1 MSAVNYD
8 AILFTDGQP
17 TYLLLSEWR
26 NRDPR
31 IPLQV
36 VPVLTED
43 RRPTVAFRGIWRAA
57 FPDRKALPDEPL
69 SDEAGRGTQ
78 AFWDAVR

>member
-8 AILFTDGQP
+8 AILFADGQP

-36 VPVLTED
+36 VPVLSAD
-43 RRPTVAFRGIWRAA
+43 RRPLVEFRGIWRAA
-57 FPDRKALPDEPL
+57 FPDRKPLPDESL
-69 SDEAGRGTQ
+69 ADDDGRGTE
-78 AFWDAVR
+78 AFWDVLA